1 LVGRTLRANLRPYD
15 VVVRYGD
22 DELVCAMS
30 TLGVADAKARFDKV
44 SAALTAVNPDRS
56 VTVGVVGAKVTDT
69 LQDVIA
75 SADADLLEVRR
86 QH

>member
-1 LVGRTLRANLRPYD
+1 
-15 VVVRYGD
+15 
-22 DELVCAMS
+22 MS